1 MLAEVTKKQRELDA
15 LREVFQGLRTFVL
28 ELRRATKGKQFDV
41 VNSFAW
47 ESALSSN
54 RMLVI
59 DLASWVDSLL
69 PPRPL
74 KKGVEGWLREH
85 VKGSALLRV
94 SAKKE
99 RADAYAA
106 NEIVYSPAED
116 QQFFRAHLAELF
128 HRGHQAAM
136 LRLFGKRASRRGHP
150 NDNDVLRL
158 EARLFRWA
166 QNLRRWRNTH
176 AHRYGAKTASVR
188 ALRFPDLV
196 KRFDA
201 CSRLMNDFRLLVDG
215 STYVMSR
222 LEPSKN
228 EATARDLVDIIVA
241 GTIPFAVEQWNNE
254 QGPSLWQKRDA
265 YYARLHRR
273 RRRKKT
279 DPFNRAT

>member
-136 LRLFGKRASRRGHP
+136 LRLFGKRA
-150 NDNDVLRL
+150 
-158 EARLFRWA
+158 
-166 QNLRRWRNTH
+166 
-176 AHRYGAKTASVR
+176 
-188 ALRFPDLV
+188 
-196 KRFDA
+196 
-201 CSRLMNDFRLLVDG
+201 
-215 STYVMSR
+215 
-222 LEPSKN
+222 
-228 EATARDLVDIIVA
+228 
-241 GTIPFAVEQWNNE
+241 
-254 QGPSLWQKRDA
+254 
-265 YYARLHRR
+265 
-273 RRRKKT
+273 
-279 DPFNRAT
+279 